1 MKLIAHR
8 GNTRGSNPLEENNPE
23 YIDLAIEK
31 GYDVEID
38 ICYDTFENNF
48 YLGHDEPQY
57 LVTPYWLAQRMEK
70 LWIHCKNIDA
80 LNYFVSKTGGYN
92 YFWHQEDDFTLTSKN
107 YIWTYPGK
115 TYTPN
120 SVIVMPEWNID
131 ISNFSD
137 LLVYGCYAIC
147 SDNVEY
153 IRKKEETIL

>member
-8 GNTRGSNPLEENNPE
+8 GNINGSNPLNENNPD
-23 YIDLAIEK
+23 YIDEAISK

-38 ICYDTFENNF
+38 IRYDTLDNNF
-48 YLGHDEPQY
+48 YLGHDNPQY
-57 LVTPYWLAQRMEK
+57 IVTPYWLAQRMEN

-92 YFWHQEDDFTLTSKN
+92 YFWHQNDDFTLTSKN

-120 SVIVMPEWNID
+120 SIIVMPEWNID
-131 ISNFSD
+131 VSNFSD
-137 LLVYGCYAIC
+137 LLVYGCYGIC

-153 IRKKEETIL
+153 IRKK